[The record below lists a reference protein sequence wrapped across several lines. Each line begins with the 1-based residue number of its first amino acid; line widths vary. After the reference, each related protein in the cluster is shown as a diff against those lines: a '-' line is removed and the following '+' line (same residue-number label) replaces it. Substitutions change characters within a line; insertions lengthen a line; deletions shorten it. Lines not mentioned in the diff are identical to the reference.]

1 MKTKVRRL
9 LPPTEG
15 QIKMTGNAISI
26 RNKRS
31 LYKGLPS
38 TWVARPSHADLGKIR
53 VEMGSQA
60 EPEPRRQGSFRSS
73 ASDA

>member
-26 RNKRS
+26 KNKRS

-38 TWVARPSHADLGKIR
+38 TWMARPGPSDLSKVR
-53 VEMGSQA
+53 VDMGSQA
-60 EPEPRRQGSFRSS
+60 EPEIRRLGSFRSS